1 MKVTRKGPNNYKN
14 MSIQIDPEPNLDNQN
29 RKRIRA
35 DENEDTDTKIQKVES
50 LKIKK
55 RPYALMM
62 GYLGRDYYGMQVNPG
77 MKTIEND
84 LLSALLK
91 NNLITMENIENLRS
105 FNFQRAART
114 DKGVSAARQVVS
126 LKLPETV
133 NKDSINDC
141 LPNEIRVFGIKRVT
155 KGFNSKINC
164 CGRTYRY
171 ILPTFAFA
179 PEDKASLPSRE
190 ECDIEKRIEELS
202 VINGKPYTDFRLSS
216 ETLEKINS
224 FMQLFQGTHNF
235 HNFTSKVKPLDPRA
249 KRYIIKFKCIET
261 FVTENIEFAIIEI
274 KGQSFML
281 HQIRKMISMVI
292 AYLRNMATEDSLQ
305 QAFKDEKMDIPL
317 VPGLGLSLNY
327 VHYDHYNKRYG
338 SDGIHETLDWKECE
352 EEVEQF
358 QAEYIVKHIVNTE
371 IVEKTGRKFQCN
383 NGECINGSLL
393 CDGKA
398 DCTDQSDE
406 TYFQCSKENIV
417 CSAYAFRCNYGACID
432 GDLICNGNKDCIDNS
447 DETLPRCKNKVDNT
461 NFGKC
466 SLQQFRCDNGQC
478 INAIDLC
485 DGKFDC
491 IDKSDETN
499 AKCNSLNCLQ
509 FLFRCNYGACI
520 DGDLKCNGIKNCV
533 DGSDEDPKLCS
544 GVTITTTTT
553 TTPPIEPL
561 KPISINCTVPPQ
573 PANGYRQLFKTHCPW
588 QQRNCDVQEGK
599 QLSIGAYLIYTCNPG
614 YQISGPGDVFCSPE
628 GKWINIP
635 VCTEIRCK
643 SLSSESRNAECT
655 LNDKYEPCESPVK
668 PGTIAT
674 LNCRNSYVPEG
685 TYLSNQ
691 QNQVTCNNM
700 GEWEPPNLL
709 RCVPGPLIINVHVG
723 SGSIMFQ
730 AYNEKNNSSFP
741 LIEVLSD
748 KVIIHADTR
757 NPNSPDIDIKILN
770 SIKTSKQPEEAR
782 PIWA

>member
-1 MKVTRKGPNNYKN
+1 MLHCIKNRVVSSYNVFRQITCILGPNNYKN

-179 PEDKASLPSRE
+179 PEDMASLPSRE

-216 ETLEKINS
+216 ETLGKINS

-371 IVEKTGRKFQCN
+371 IVEKTMLN
-383 NGECINGSLL
+383 WLASLPL
-393 CDGKA
+393 H
-398 DCTDQSDE
+398 SFSIRDE
-406 TYFQCSKENIV
+406 E
-417 CSAYAFRCNYGACID
+417 
-432 GDLICNGNKDCIDNS
+432 
-447 DETLPRCKNKVDNT
+447 
-461 NFGKC
+461 
-466 SLQQFRCDNGQC
+466 
-478 INAIDLC
+478 
-485 DGKFDC
+485 
-491 IDKSDETN
+491 
-499 AKCNSLNCLQ
+499 
-509 FLFRCNYGACI
+509 
-520 DGDLKCNGIKNCV
+520 
-533 DGSDEDPKLCS
+533 
-544 GVTITTTTT
+544 
-553 TTPPIEPL
+553 
-561 KPISINCTVPPQ
+561 SI
-573 PANGYRQLFKTHCPW
+573 AL
-588 QQRNCDVQEGK
+588 
-599 QLSIGAYLIYTCNPG
+599 
-614 YQISGPGDVFCSPE
+614 
-628 GKWINIP
+628 
-635 VCTEIRCK
+635 
-643 SLSSESRNAECT
+643 
-655 LNDKYEPCESPVK
+655 
-668 PGTIAT
+668 
-674 LNCRNSYVPEG
+674 
-685 TYLSNQ
+685 
-691 QNQVTCNNM
+691 
-700 GEWEPPNLL
+700 
-709 RCVPGPLIINVHVG
+709 
-723 SGSIMFQ
+723 
-730 AYNEKNNSSFP
+730 
-741 LIEVLSD
+741 
-748 KVIIHADTR
+748 
-757 NPNSPDIDIKILN
+757 
-770 SIKTSKQPEEAR
+770 
-782 PIWA
+782 